1 MKEDLLRITA
11 DVNGKPIPF
20 WQQRLE
26 QMYTDGVPF
35 GEMLSLVRALIDDCV
50 IDRILNKPDEEVLAL
65 PGNHEEFAAD
75 MRQKF
80 DTIARLVSE
89 RDALLAA
96 CEVAEHALRSYQYG
110 NSATDLAREIADQVA
125 AAIAKARQEPAP

>member
-1 MKEDLLRITA
+1 MDEDLLRITA

-50 IDRILNKPDEEVLAL
+50 IDRILNMPDEEVLAL

-89 RDALLAA
+89 RDTLLTACELAWKALLGRAPHSVPGGEQA
-96 CEVAEHALRSYQYG
+96 CEALR
-110 NSATDLAREIADQVA
+110 
-125 AAIAKARQEPAP
+125 AAIAKARQEPTP